1 MGPVNLDDIPN
12 GSLCVV
18 DTNVLLYAEQG
29 LSPQAKRLLRR
40 VSTGDLLGLLPQTVW
55 QELSHK
61 LMLAEA
67 AMLGK
72 ISGPNLA
79 KKLARQ
85 PGVVKGLGL
94 YRDKV
99 RSLVG
104 LGLVFE
110 PCTREDFLDT
120 AFSFQEK
127 YGLLTNDA
135 VILAV
140 AVRVK
145 ADVLATA
152 DAAFQNVTELTI
164 AVPSDIRR

>member
-1 MGPVNLDDIPN
+1 M
-12 GSLCVV
+12 
-18 DTNVLLYAEQG
+18 
-29 LSPQAKRLLRR
+29 PQ
-40 VSTGDLLGLLPQTVW
+40 PVW

-67 AMLGK
+67 VMLGK
-72 ISGPNLA
+72 VSGPNLA

-85 PGVVKGLGL
+85 PDVVKGLGL

-99 RSLVG
+99 RSLVSLG
-104 LGLVFE
+104 LGFE

-120 AFSFQEK
+120 AFGFQEK
-127 YGLLTNDA
+127 YGLLTNDS
-135 VILAV
+135 VILAA

-152 DAAFQNVTELTI
+152 DRAFENVTELTI
-164 AVPSDIRR
+164 AMPSDVRT